1 MLVYLS
7 RNLLIDRLLQKKV
20 SNAIIDVTYF
30 EHNDGY
36 LLLCLPL
43 AIYAAHDILR
53 ALEAWAHRL
62 EI

>member
-1 MLVYLS
+1 MCK
-7 RNLLIDRLLQKKV
+7 LLTDRLLQKKV

-62 EI
+62 EIGDT